1 MGPKRFYNKTISS
14 AIYHRSIVTR
24 TIVLPIN
31 SVGKNLQTT
40 IAKQLVSAYESVCIV
55 EGFVKRGSIK
65 LISYSSGEIKRGN
78 EISFE
83 TMFECE
89 VCFPVENMLINCI
102 AKNITKAGIR
112 AESSDETPSP
122 VVVFVAKDHN
132 YDVEAFSNIKEGQRF
147 VAKVIGQ
154 RFELNDKYIS
164 IIAEIHQG
172 IVLEKDLVVKE
183 PIIIDPVL
191 NEEKDVN
198 EEKNEDKDKE
208 IVVEKNKETVVEEKD
223 EDLEISDSDED

>member
-24 TIVLPIN
+24 TVVLPIN

-40 IAKQLVSAYESVCIV
+40 IAKHLVSAYESVCIV

-172 IVLEKDLVVKE
+172 LVLEKEKEKEMVVKE
-183 PIIIDPVL
+183 PIIDPVL
-191 NEEKDVN
+191 QVEKDVDKEIIV
-198 EEKNEDKDKE
+198 EEKDKE
-208 IVVEKNKETVVEEKD
+208 IVVVEKEE
-223 EDLEISDSDED
+223 LEISDSDED

>member
-1 MGPKRFYNKTISS
+1 MGPKRFALPTS
-14 AIYHRSIVTR
+14 IYHRCLINR

-31 SVGKNLQTT
+31 VVGKNLQTT
-40 IAKQLVSAYESVCIV
+40 IAKQLVSTYESVCIK

-78 EISFE
+78 QISFE
-83 TMFECE
+83 TVFECE
-89 VCFPVENMLINCI
+89 VCYPVENMLINCI

-132 YDVEAFSNIKEGQRF
+132 YDVEAFSAIKEGQRF

-164 IIAEIHQG
+164 IIAEIYQKG
-172 IVLEKDLVVKE
+172 AVLEKEKE
-183 PIIIDPVL
+183 KEIEQVAIQEEDKK
-191 NEEKDVN
+191 EEKEEIVQETK
-198 EEKNEDKDKE
+198 EEK
-208 IVVEKNKETVVEEKD
+208 EE
-223 EDLEISDSDED
+223 LEISDSDED

>member
-1 MGPKRFYNKTISS
+1 MGPKRFAPPTS
-14 AIYHRSIVTR
+14 IYHRCQITR
-24 TIVLPIN
+24 VVVLPIN
-31 SVGKNLQTT
+31 VVGKNLQTT
-40 IAKQLVSAYESVCIV
+40 IAKQLVSTYESVCIK
-55 EGFVKRGSIK
+55 EGFVKRGSVK

-78 EISFE
+78 QISFE

-89 VCFPVENMLINCI
+89 VCYPVENMLINCI

-132 YDVEAFSNIKEGQRF
+132 YDVDAFSSVKEGQRF

-164 IIAEIHQG
+164 IIAEIYQKG
-172 IVLEKDLVVKE
+172 IVLETEKEKE
-183 PIIIDPVL
+183 PIVIQEEIKLVEEPKKKE
-191 NEEKDVN
+191 NEEIELEK
-198 EEKNEDKDKE
+198 EEE
-208 IVVEKNKETVVEEKD
+208 
-223 EDLEISDSDED
+223 LEISDSDED

>member
-24 TIVLPIN
+24 TVVLPIN
-31 SVGKNLQTT
+31 SVGNNLQTT
-40 IAKQLVSAYESVCIV
+40 IATQLVSAYESVCIV

-172 IVLEKDLVVKE
+172 LVLEKEKEKEMVVKE
-183 PIIIDPVL
+183 PIIDPVL
-191 NEEKDVN
+191 QVEKDVDKEIIV
-198 EEKNEDKDKE
+198 EEKDKE
-208 IVVEKNKETVVEEKD
+208 IVVVEKEE
-223 EDLEISDSDED
+223 LEISDSDED

>member
-1 MGPKRFYNKTISS
+1 MGPKRFALPTS
-14 AIYHRSIVTR
+14 IYHRCQITR
-24 TIVLPIN
+24 VVVLPIN
-31 SVGKNLQTT
+31 VVGKNLQMT
-40 IAKQLVSAYESVCIV
+40 IAKQLVSTYESVCIK
-55 EGFVKRGSIK
+55 EGFVKRGSVK

-78 EISFE
+78 QISFE

-89 VCFPVENMLINCI
+89 VCYPVENMLINCI

-132 YDVEAFSNIKEGQRF
+132 YDVDAFSSIKEGQRF

-164 IIAEIHQG
+164 IIAEIYQKG
-172 IVLEKDLVVKE
+172 VILEKEPIVIQEEDKKEEIVLEQKE
-183 PIIIDPVL
+183 KEEIVQ
-191 NEEKDVN
+191 EEK
-198 EEKNEDKDKE
+198 EE
-208 IVVEKNKETVVEEKD
+208 
-223 EDLEISDSDED
+223 LEISDSDED

>member
-1 MGPKRFYNKTISS
+1 MGPKRFALPTS
-14 AIYHRSIVTR
+14 IYHRCQLTRIV
-24 TIVLPIN
+24 VLPIN
-31 SVGKNLQTT
+31 IVGKNLQTT
-40 IAKQLVSAYESVCIV
+40 IAKELVARYESVCIV

-78 EISFE
+78 QISFQ
-83 TMFECE
+83 TMFECD
-89 VCFPVENMLINCI
+89 VCYPVENMLINCI

-132 YDVEAFSNIKEGQRF
+132 YDVDAFSNIKEGQRF

-164 IIAEIHQG
+164 IIAEIHQRG
-172 IVLEKDLVVKE
+172 VVLEKEKEKEE
-183 PIIIDPVL
+183 PIVIEKEI
-191 NEEKDVN
+191 EEAKK
-198 EEKNEDKDKE
+198 EELEEIELEKDKE
-208 IVVEKNKETVVEEKD
+208 EE
-223 EDLEISDSDED
+223 LEISDSDED